1 MTIEALKDLQELNK
15 LALTPAEEETVLGIF
30 EQMERRE
37 KGLLSLNTEDTEVM
51 VHVMPL
57 SNILRD
63 DVRVQQFPLEDLLKR
78 SPEHTEDSWQGRSSV
93 RKRSPD
99 YCRFQNSGRI

>member
-15 LALTPAEEETVLGIF
+15 LALSPADEETVLGIF

-57 SNILRD
+57 SNILRE
-63 DVRVQQFPLEDLLKR
+63 DVRVQQFPLEDLLKS
-78 SPEHTEDSWQGRSSV
+78 SPEHTEDSWQVPRLV
-93 RKRSPD
+93 K
-99 YCRFQNSGRI
+99 